1 VLAQPP
7 SVPVPSLAPARPALL
22 TLILWLTLPA
32 CASVL
37 LLATTNQLCQDVAV
51 IPFLWVFP
59 LALYLL
65 SFILCFDSPRWYRR
79 FPFAIALV
87 IALGAMCWAIPKSLE
102 VPLSLLLPIYCGGLF
117 VCSMV
122 CHGELCRLKPDTA
135 HLTLFYLMVAAGG
148 ALGGMLVAIVAPLV
162 FNDFYELQLGLIF
175 CGLLFVA
182 SCLSPR

>member
-1 VLAQPP
+1 VFEPHLTRVAQAHTWGLGAFAICCGLCALKLFKSSLQGGTGSPVEAALAQPP
-7 SVPVPSLAPARPALL
+7 SVPVPSLAPGRPALL

-87 IALGAMCWAIPKSLE
+87 IALGAMYWAIPQKPGSA
-102 VPLSLLLPIYCGGLF
+102 PFFSPSPFIAAACSSARWF
-117 VCSMV
+117 VTGNS
-122 CHGELCRLKPDTA
+122 
-135 HLTLFYLMVAAGG
+135 AG
-148 ALGGMLVAIVAPLV
+148 
-162 FNDFYELQLGLIF
+162 
-175 CGLLFVA
+175 
-182 SCLSPR
+182 